1 MTDRRK
7 DALDRREAVA
17 ALLRDREDAIVVS
30 GLGAATYDVAD
41 LGDHDRNFYLWGA
54 MGGAAM
60 IGLGLALA
68 QPETPV
74 IVVTGDGEML
84 MGMGAFATIALQNPG
99 NLSLVILDNGLY
111 GETGSQQTHSAF
123 DADLTGIAS
132 ACGIADTRDARSMAE
147 IEDLAARLH
156 RVGEGTCVAAV
167 RIAAGNKPKVMAL
180 RDGAINKGRLRI
192 ALGLSAE

>member
-1 MTDRRK
+1 MTARTGVG
-7 DALDRREAVA
+7 LDRRSAVA
-17 ALLRDREDAIVVS
+17 VLLRDRTDAIVVS

-60 IGLGLALA
+60 IGLGLAVA

-74 IVVTGDGEML
+74 IVITGDGEML
-84 MGMGAFATIALQNPG
+84 MGLGSFATIALQNQA
-99 NLSLVILDNGLY
+99 NLSIVVLDNGLY

-123 DADLTGIAS
+123 DADLARIAS
-132 ACGIADTRDARSMAE
+132 ACGIADTRDVTETAE
-147 IEDLAARLH
+147 LEGLAERLH
-156 RVGEGTCVAAV
+156 RNGDGPCVAVV

-180 RDGAINKGRLRI
+180 RDGAINKGRLRM
-192 ALGLSAE
+192 ALGLPAE